1 MMLMPGSFIQNRH
14 SLNEQ
19 FLDEHTLTAMHQ
31 SSNQRER
38 GKKNGKI

>member
-1 MMLMPGSFIQNRH
+1 MMLMPGSFMRTAT
-14 SLNEQ
+14 LNEQ

-31 SSNQRER
+31 SSNQREK